1 MPHLKRVTASYILL
15 INIISEEKKNLNLG
29 VKFPD
34 LKMLATNSI
43 LKKMTCEPN
52 TFHLLPVL

>member
-1 MPHLKRVTASYILL
+1 MHAPFKKGDCKYILL
-15 INIISEEKKNLNLG
+15 INTISGEEKKNLNLG

-43 LKKMTCEPN
+43 KKDDM
-52 TFHLLPVL
+52 

>member
-15 INIISEEKKNLNLG
+15 INIISGEKKNLNLG

-43 LKKMTCEPN
+43 
-52 TFHLLPVL
+52 